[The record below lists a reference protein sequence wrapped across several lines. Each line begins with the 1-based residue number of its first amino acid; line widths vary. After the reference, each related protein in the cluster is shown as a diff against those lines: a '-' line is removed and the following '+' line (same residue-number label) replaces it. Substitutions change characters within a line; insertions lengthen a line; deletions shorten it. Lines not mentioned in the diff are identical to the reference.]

1 MRAPL
6 LRLAYCNA
14 QQQHHSTALHSTTVT
29 RDETSH
35 QPHDY
40 SPPLFP
46 PRRALL
52 STPNAARTPSP
63 LSRPLTQSQSISPS
77 HCLVQKAS
85 EIEQSLPGAGLVQ
98 AKDRQFPHQP
108 ASQLALQDLAAFPMG
123 GAMRQLLSFL
133 GAING
138 RPTPGRRRTTTLRRR
153 LVRDGGAEGQDELRA
168 RGQECFLWHA

>member
-6 LRLAYCNA
+6 LRLTYCNA

-35 QPHDY
+35 QPRLLA
-40 SPPLFP
+40 SPFSPSSCSLVNP
-46 PRRALL
+46 QCSTHTL
-52 STPNAARTPSP
+52 SSLPSP
-63 LSRPLTQSQSISPS
+63 HAVTVHLAIALPSSKGLRNRTVPAGCRPRTSKRQTVP
-77 HCLVQKAS
+77 AS
-85 EIEQSLPGAGLVQ
+85 TV
-98 AKDRQFPHQP
+98 

-138 RPTPGRRRTTTLRRR
+138 RPTPRRRRTTTLRRR

-168 RGQECFLWHA
+168 RGQECFLRHA